1 MTTTTQFINEIENI
15 CDALDQ
21 QQIKAE
27 REANKKQI
35 KKLVNTYCEMHGW
48 GAEDALTDCL
58 TTLCEQKGFT
68 TDYAIERLNNTNDE
82 YMEDR

>member
-1 MTTTTQFINEIENI
+1 MTTQTQFITELETT
-15 CDALDQ
+15 CDELDQ

-35 KKLVNTYCEMHGW
+35 QKLVDTYCEMHGW
-48 GAEDALTDCL
+48 GAEDALTECL
-58 TTLCEQKGFT
+58 TNLVEMQGT
-68 TDYAIERLNNTNDE
+68 TADAIERLNAVNDE